1 MPASKTEI
9 VVRQECKD
17 ILTQYNPQYCRLR
30 GLPRLLNLNPST
42 LTLNLKPS
50 SGTML
55 LEVRASTA
63 LRTRATTGPSPE
75 YPWRPGSCAARRTRG
90 TRRRAP
96 LPHHPRLDTLNEPC
110 KLGYV
115 SLAQTG
121 ERLCTNTRVRVWHN
135 CVSALRPMGRA
146 ATPTA
151 VRRASGGHW
160 STFGEKSHLC

>member
-1 MPASKTEI
+1 MRRSAVVFWSEGVLYAVCLLQRPRF
-9 VVRQECKD
+9 VVRQECED

-42 LTLNLKPS
+42 LTLDLKPS

-63 LRTRATTGPSPE
+63 LRTRATAGPSPE
-75 YPWRPGSCAARRTRG
+75 YPWRPSSCGARRTRE

-96 LPHHPRLDTLNEPC
+96 RPHHPRLDTLNEPC

-121 ERLCTNTRVRVWHN
+121 ERLCTNTRVRVRHY
-135 CVSALRPMGRA
+135 CVSALRDLVDPRW
-146 ATPTA
+146 P
-151 VRRASGGHW
+151 SI
-160 STFGEKSHLC
+160 